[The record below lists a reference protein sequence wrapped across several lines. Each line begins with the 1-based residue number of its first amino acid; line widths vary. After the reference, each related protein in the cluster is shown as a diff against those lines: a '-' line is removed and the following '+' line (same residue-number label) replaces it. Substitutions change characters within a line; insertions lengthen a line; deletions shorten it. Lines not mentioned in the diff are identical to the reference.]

1 MRKNI
6 INLGI
11 FLLFS
16 SLAFAQH
23 SEVVDSEVAHYQNA
37 LDLFNKNQYRASQM
51 HFKNLMKQTQD
62 ETLASD
68 CAYYIAYAAVKLNQ
82 PNADVLMQEFIKT
95 YPVSIK
101 RNDASFN
108 IANYYFDSA
117 QYRKAAEW
125 YQQIDEYTLSEEE
138 LERYNFNLGYTYF
151 KADRKSEA
159 QRHLKRVVGS
169 EAYGSQANYYLG
181 FIAYEG
187 DDYQQAQE
195 LFERLESD
203 TDFAQDVSYY
213 QADMSFKSGD
223 FRKALELGLEQF
235 PTADRSDKSEVA
247 KIIGESYFNLG
258 QYNEAI
264 PYLKQYKGKAG
275 KWNNTDYYQLGYAYY
290 KQGEYQ
296 NAVNEFNKIIGGKD
310 AIAQNAFYHLAESYL
325 KLNQKQQALNAFKNA
340 SEMNFSA
347 EIQEDAWFNYA
358 KLSYDIGNSYQS
370 VPSVI
375 LSFMEKYPSNP
386 NSDMLEDLL
395 IDSYVSS
402 RNYEEAMDLLEKN
415 KKFENKLAYQ
425 KVAFLRGVELFDQNK
440 FTDALRHFDK
450 SLAEP
455 RDREITARATYWK
468 AETDYQLGKYAEA
481 LIGFKQ
487 YEQLPGA
494 GQTPEYA
501 LKDYPLAYVEYH
513 LDNYEQAISHFNKF
527 VNKANLPQDM
537 AADAHLRL
545 ADSYFMTSKYWPAM
559 EQYNEA
565 IAKGNA
571 NRAYAEFQKAISYGF
586 VDREAQKIEALQD
599 FIVKYPKTNYYAD
612 ALYELGNTY
621 VNRDENQ
628 KAMQQYDKLINE
640 VPNSRFA
647 PITLL
652 KKSLLLTNQGNNT
665 EALNVLHKVA
675 ADYPATPEAMQA
687 VKSAEMIY
695 IDQGRVDA
703 YAAWA
708 QTLEFVE
715 VKDVELDHATFQSA
729 ETPYIENNTQLAES
743 RLKEY
748 LNSFPKGIHATQ
760 ANFYLGQIYYA
771 ADNKNQAIKYYKE
784 VADMPTNEFSEPALA
799 RLTESY
805 LSNENYG
812 EAVAYLQKLE
822 EVATH
827 EENMIFAKTNSMKSY
842 YELEDYAKAVAYATD
857 VLAISGINDRV
868 KNDAY
873 IIEARSA
880 MKTNNEVKAEQA
892 YKEVAKTATGITAAE
907 ALYYDAYF
915 KNKHGEY
922 EASNQQVQVLA
933 KDYSGYK
940 EFGGRGLILMA
951 QNFYALKDAY
961 QATYILQSVEDN
973 FTDYPEIVREA
984 KAIHKNIKEEEAKT
998 NASVNE

>member
-6 INLGI
+6 INLGF

-16 SLAFAQH
+16 ALTFAQH
-23 SEVVDSEVAHYQNA
+23 SEVVHSDISRYQDA
-37 LDLFNKNQYRASQM
+37 LELFNKNQYRAAQM
-51 HFKNLMKQTQD
+51 HFTNLMEQTQD
-62 ETLASD
+62 ETLAGD

-82 PNADVLMQEFIKT
+82 DNADKLMQDFVKN
-95 YPVSIK
+95 YPVSLK
-101 RNDASFN
+101 RNGAFLN
-108 IANYYFDSA
+108 VANYYFDSGN
-117 QYRKAAEW
+117 YKKASEW
-125 YQQIDEYTLSEEE
+125 YAQVDESGLTSEA
-138 LERYNFNLGYTYF
+138 LEQYHFNLGYTYF
-151 KADRKSEA
+151 KANRKNEA
-159 QRHLKRVVGS
+159 QRHLKRVTKS
-169 EAYGSQANYYLG
+169 KKYGTQANYYLG
-181 FIAYEG
+181 FMAYEG
-187 DDYQQAQE
+187 DDYKQAQE
-195 LFERLESD
+195 LFDRVEAD

-223 FRKALELGLEQF
+223 FRKALELGLDQF
-235 PTADRSDKSEVA
+235 PTAERRDKSEIA

-264 PYLKQYKGKAG
+264 PYLKQYQGKSG

-290 KQGEYQ
+290 KQGQYQ
-296 NAVNEFNKIIGGKD
+296 DAVNEFNKIIGGKD

-325 KLNQKQQALNAFKNA
+325 KLDQKQQALNAFKNA
-340 SEMNFSA
+340 SEMDFSA
-347 EIQEDAWFNYA
+347 EIQQDAWFNYA

-375 LSFMEKYPSNP
+375 LSFMEKYPNNP

-402 RNYEEAMDLLEKN
+402 KNYEEAMDLLEKN

-440 FTDALRHFDK
+440 FTDAIRHFDK

-468 AETDYQLGKYAEA
+468 AETDYQLGRYAEA

-487 YEQLPGA
+487 FEQLPGA

-501 LKDYPLAYVEYH
+501 LKDYPIGYVEYH
-513 LDNYEQAISHFNKF
+513 LDHYEQAISHFDAFIK
-527 VNKANLPQDM
+527 KPNLPKDM

-565 IAKGNA
+565 ISKGNA

-586 VDREAQKIEALQD
+586 VDRVPQKIEALQD
-599 FIVKYPKTNYYAD
+599 FIRKYPKTNYYAD

-621 VNRDENQ
+621 VNRDEDQ

-647 PITLL
+647 PMTLL
-652 KKSLLLTNQGNNT
+652 KKALLLSNQGKNN
-665 EALNVLHKVA
+665 EALAVLHKVA

-708 QTLEFVE
+708 KTLKFVE

-729 ETPYIENNTQLAES
+729 QTPYIENNMKLAES

-748 LNSFPKGIHATQ
+748 LKSFPKGIHATQ

-771 ADNKNQAIKYYKE
+771 ADNKKQAIKYYKE
-784 VADMPTNEFSEPALA
+784 VADMPNNEFSEPALA
-799 RLTESY
+799 RLSESY
-805 LSNENYG
+805 LSDENYR
-812 EAVAYLQKLE
+812 EAITYLQKLE

-827 EENMIFAKTNSMKSY
+827 EENLIFAKTNSMKSY
-842 YELEDYAKAVAYATD
+842 YELENYSMAVAYATE

-868 KNDAY
+868 KSDAHL
-873 IIEARSA
+873 IEARSA
-880 MKTNNEVKAEQA
+880 MKTNNETKAEQA
-892 YKEVAKTATGITAAE
+892 YREVAKTASGITAAE

-915 KNKHGEY
+915 KNKHGQY

-940 EFGGRGLILMA
+940 EFGARGLILMA

-984 KAIHKNIKEEEAKT
+984 KAIHQDIKEKEART
-998 NASVNE
+998 NASINE